1 MTQNDGEDARST
13 VVKLTCGSYTVEV
26 TVTQDSKEPDL
37 SLKVGQSVDDGIGM
51 IFWVRDGICLHVMS
65 YGSCLMFTTVLDM
78 LIRILLRL
86 YLIS

>member
-1 MTQNDGEDARST
+1 MSHNALST
-13 VVKLTCGSYTVEV
+13 VNGYANTALFTAPAANDAVAYC
-26 TVTQDSKEPDL
+26 Q
-37 SLKVGQSVDDGIGM
+37 SLGE
-51 IFWVRDGICLHVMS
+51 DGICLHVMS